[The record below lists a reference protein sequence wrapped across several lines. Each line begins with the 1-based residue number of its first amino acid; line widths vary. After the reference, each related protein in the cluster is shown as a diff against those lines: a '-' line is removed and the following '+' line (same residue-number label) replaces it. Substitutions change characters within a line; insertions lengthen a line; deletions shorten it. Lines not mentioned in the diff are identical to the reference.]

1 MYDFQAVTDLQ
12 IKALSDRG
20 VQTAA
25 KVSSQPQKRLQNQ
38 AAVQNQM
45 RSMGQAVVEQA
56 AREKKW
62 RVQMMAR
69 GKRHQKIFLNR
80 VLDRSR

>member
-56 AREKKW
+56 AREKKTA
-62 RVQMMAR
+62 VTDD
-69 GKRHQKIFLNR
+69 GKREKASENITEQSFR
-80 VLDRSR
+80 

>member
-38 AAVQNQM
+38 AAVQNHM

-56 AREKKW
+56 AREKKTA
-62 RVQMMAR
+62 VTDD
-69 GKRHQKIFLNR
+69 GKREKASEKISEQSFR
-80 VLDRSR
+80 

>member
-45 RSMGQAVVEQA
+45 RSMGQAASDKKTAVTDDGK
-56 AREKKW
+56 REK
-62 RVQMMAR
+62 ASE
-69 GKRHQKIFLNR
+69 KISEQSFR
-80 VLDRSR
+80 

>member
-25 KVSSQPQKRLQNQ
+25 KVSSQPQKRLQTH
-38 AAVQNQM
+38 AAVHNPL
-45 RSMGQAVVEQA
+45 RFMGQAVLVQA
-56 AREKKW
+56 ARDKKTA
-62 RVQMMAR
+62 VTDD
-69 GKRHQKIFLNR
+69 GKREKASEKISEQSFR
-80 VLDRSR
+80 

>member
-1 MYDFQAVTDLQ
+1 MYVFQAVTDVQ

-56 AREKKW
+56 AREKKTA
-62 RVQMMAR
+62 VTDDA
-69 GKRHQKIFLNR
+69 KREKASKNITEQSFR
-80 VLDRSR
+80 

>member
-25 KVSSQPQKRLQNQ
+25 KVSSQPQKLLQNQ
-38 AAVQNQM
+38 ATVQNQM

-56 AREKKW
+56 AREKKTA
-62 RVQMMAR
+62 VTDD
-69 GKRHQKIFLNR
+69 GKREKASEKISEQSFR
-80 VLDRSR
+80 

>member
-1 MYDFQAVTDLQ
+1 MYDFQTVTDLQ

-25 KVSSQPQKRLQNQ
+25 KVSSQLQKRLQNQ

-56 AREKKW
+56 AREKKTA
-62 RVQMMAR
+62 VTDDA
-69 GKRHQKIFLNR
+69 KREKASKKISEQNFR
-80 VLDRSR
+80 